1 MKTIVMDTSNKYL
14 VIGLYENDIAIAKYQ
29 EEGNRRQSED
39 AIVRLQEL
47 LNQANWQLLKVD
59 ELVITIGPGSYT
71 GERVAL
77 TIAKTLAAISKIK
90 IKAVSSLHALAG
102 DKQVVSV
109 IDARSHKVFVGVYRN
124 NQSVVDDQIM
134 LIDNFQDFISN
145 YPDYQIVGDSELVGY
160 DSEEADLCQNIYQA
174 SKAVT
179 YIEDVDNLV
188 PRYLKDV
195 EAKKIC

>member
-14 VIGLYENDIAIAKYQ
+14 VIGLYEDDLAIAKYQ

-71 GERVAL
+71 GARVAL
-77 TIAKTLAAISKIK
+77 TIAKTLAAISNLK

-124 NQSVVDDQIM
+124 NQSIVDDRIM

-160 DSEEADLCQNIYQA
+160 HSEEVDLCQNIYQA
-174 SKAVT
+174 SKAVA
-179 YIEDVDNLV
+179 YLEDVDNLV